1 MKIIAIIC
9 EYNPFHKGHALLFR
23 RIRERFG
30 EDSAIIC
37 ILSDNF
43 VQRGEPAVLSKWARA
58 QATVCEGADL
68 VLELPFPY
76 SASSAERFA
85 RAGVA
90 IANSLSCVDHLAF
103 GSESGD
109 TEHLL
114 DIAKNM
120 ESEPFSSAYAQVDA
134 DKACGS
140 AEKCAIAYEKAFG
153 KEPALFTANNILG
166 IEYIRALIRQKSTI
180 LPSAFLREGG
190 AHDEV
195 RHEEIGS
202 AMAAREMLESGKTDL
217 LFSLLP
223 AQSASVL
230 QDELTQGRV
239 ISSPAAYQNLL
250 LLSYR
255 LLSAEQYRGADGMQG
270 GLADRIASAALTA
283 RTGEEFFELI
293 RTKRYT
299 DAFLRRTLLY
309 GLFGVTRERLNAPP
323 AYTQVLAFTKKGQ
336 KILASIRKNASIPI
350 LTKPADYK
358 SLDDTAR
365 EAAELSFRANSI
377 YSALLDKPSSPSD
390 LLRHAPF
397 RKV

>member
-9 EYNPFHKGHALLFR
+9 EYNPFHKGHALLFD
-23 RIRERFG
+23 RIRERHG
-30 EDSAIIC
+30 QDCAILC

-58 QATVCEGADL
+58 RAAVCEGADL

-90 IANSLSCVDHLAF
+90 IADSLFCVDYLAF

-109 TEHLL
+109 TDHL
-114 DIAKNM
+114 IRTAKNM
-120 ESEPFSSAYAQVDA
+120 ESEAFSLAYAAVDA

-140 AEKCAIAYEKAFG
+140 AEKSALAYERAFG

-190 AHDEV
+190 DHDEI
-195 RHEEIGS
+195 RRDCISS
-202 AMAAREMLESGKTDL
+202 AMAAREMLERGETDS

-230 QDELTQGRV
+230 QDELTQGRA
-239 ISSPAAYQNLL
+239 ISSPTAYKELL
-250 LLSYR
+250 LRYYR
-255 LLSAEQYRGADGMQG
+255 LLSPLQYREADGMQG
-270 GLADRIASAALTA
+270 GLAERIAAAVLSAS
-283 RTGEEFFELI
+283 TGEEFFELI

-309 GLFGVTRERLNAPP
+309 GLFGVTRERLNALP
-323 AYTQVLAFTKKGQ
+323 AYTQVLAFTERGQ
-336 KILASIRKNASIPI
+336 KILASVRKKAPIPI

-358 SLDDTAR
+358 SLDSTAR

-377 YSALLDKPSSPSD
+377 YCALLDKPSSPSD
-390 LLRHAPF
+390 LLRHAPY
-397 RKV
+397 RKA